1 MSDQR
6 IQYTEEMV
14 GANHPTKSD
23 TLNRL
28 ALVETDIDG
37 HGKARFLK
45 EQTTIPGPASGEGVL
60 YAKADGADTCLY
72 YRANGSSVLVARPSA
87 PAFKALGFISGL
99 QASKQDDARLLV
111 RAGAVEI
118 GGGIYYL
125 PEDTTIS
132 PGCVNGVNLVWRAL
146 TVTPPASGDTLSA
159 DNFHNFYTTLDG
171 LVRLSWRNGGWY
183 ITDNTAHRVIG
194 LYPSANG
201 ALTNYATVG
210 GMYRLGL
217 GLTVLDTTSPPTSN
231 TNVNICLPILS
242 GRTYGDFTVGVAA
255 PGGNVGFWCN
265 YETLLS
271 SHHNG
276 STASKAIGQCLMW
289 SSDGTAL
296 MSVLAS
302 EGTANWLRI
311 ILKNIHIPSGMAR

>member
-28 ALVETDIDG
+28 ALVEADVDG

-45 EQTTIPGPASGEGVL
+45 EQTTIPAPASGEGVL
-60 YAKADGADTCLY
+60 YTKADGAHTCLY
-72 YRANGSSVLVARPSA
+72 YRANSSSVLVARPSA
-87 PAFKALGFISGL
+87 PAFKAQGFISGL
-99 QASKQDDARLLV
+99 RASKHDDARLRV

-118 GGGIYYL
+118 NGGIYYL
-125 PEDTTIS
+125 PGDTLIS
-132 PGCVNGVNLVWRAL
+132 PGCVSSVNLTWRAL
-146 TVTPPASGDTLSA
+146 TVVAPASGDTLSA
-159 DNFHNFYTTLDG
+159 DNFRDYYTTLDG

-194 LYPSANG
+194 LYPSASG
-201 ALTNYATVG
+201 ALVNYATVG
-210 GMYRLGL
+210 GMYRLN
-217 GLTVLDTTSPPTSN
+217 LTVLDTTTPPTAN
-231 TNVNICLPILS
+231 TNVNICLPILAD
-242 GRTYGDFTVGVAA
+242 RTYGDFTVGIAA

-265 YETLLS
+265 YETLLNS
-271 SHHNG
+271 QHNG
-276 STASKAIGQCLMW
+276 STVSRVIGQCLMW
-289 SSDGTAL
+289 SNDGTAL
-296 MSVLAS
+296 MSVNAS

-311 ILKNIHIPSGMAR
+311 ILKNIHIPGGMAR